1 MSSEKSS
8 ESWGRSTRSVHG
20 GELSK
25 DCHGAVTTPIFQTST
40 FFFPTDDPV
49 TWEGKVPEGSYIY
62 SRWGNPTI
70 AAVES
75 KLASLENSQSAVV
88 FSSGMAAISSTLL
101 AMLKK
106 GDRLISIEDL
116 YGGTFSLMRD
126 ELPRLGVE
134 VRLVNTTD
142 VEAMERELKKGAGAV
157 YLESPTNPL
166 LKLVDLKVVVEMA
179 HSVGAKVII
188 DSTFA
193 TPINQTP
200 IDLGVD
206 IVVHSATKYL
216 NGHSDLIAGAVA
228 GSKEDMERV
237 AKKRIL
243 FGGSLDPMGAFLLM
257 RGMKSLDVRME
268 RHNRNALE
276 VAKFLENH
284 NRVERVHYPGLP
296 SHPQHKL
303 AERQMRGFGG
313 MVSFEVTGGR
323 AGAEKLLRSVR
334 LIKRAT
340 SLGGVDSL
348 VSMPLNSSHSSL
360 TPAERERLGIRDSLV
375 RLSVGIEDVR
385 DIIDDLNRGLSQT

>member
-166 LKLVDLKVVVEMA
+166 LKLVDLKAVVEMA

-284 NRVERVHYPGLP
+284 NRVERVHYPGLL

>member
-8 ESWGRSTRSVHG
+8 ERWGRSTKSVHG

-70 AAVES
+70 AAVEA
-75 KLASLENSQSAVV
+75 KLASLENAKSAVV

-106 GDRLISIEDL
+106 GDRLVSIEDL

-134 VRLVNTTD
+134 VRMVNTTD

-166 LKLVDLKVVVEMA
+166 LKLVDLKAVAEMA
-179 HSVGAKVII
+179 HSVGAKVIM

-206 IVVHSATKYL
+206 LVIHSATKYL
-216 NGHSDLIAGAVA
+216 NGHSDLIAGAVT
-228 GSKEDMERV
+228 GSKEDMERI

-257 RGMKSLDVRME
+257 RGMKTLDVRME

-284 NRVERVHYPGLP
+284 NRVERVNYPGLP
-296 SHPQHKL
+296 SHPQHEL

-313 MVSFEVTGGR
+313 MVSFEVAGGR

-340 SLGGVDSL
+340 SLGGADSL

-360 TPAERERLGIRDSLV
+360 TPAERERLGIRNSLV
-375 RLSVGIEDVR
+375 RLSVGIEDVQ
-385 DIIDDLNRGLSQT
+385 DIIDDLNRGLSQM

>member
-8 ESWGRSTRSVHG
+8 ERWGRSTKSVHG

-70 AAVES
+70 AAVEA
-75 KLASLENSQSAVV
+75 KLASLENAKSAVV

-106 GDRLISIEDL
+106 GDRLVSIEDL

-134 VRLVNTTD
+134 VRMVNTTD

-166 LKLVDLKVVVEMA
+166 LKLVDLKAVAEMA
-179 HSVGAKVII
+179 HSVGAKVIM

-206 IVVHSATKYL
+206 LVIHSATKYL
-216 NGHSDLIAGAVA
+216 NGHSDLIAGAVT
-228 GSKEDMERV
+228 GSKEDMERI

-257 RGMKSLDVRME
+257 RGMKTLDVRME

-284 NRVERVHYPGLP
+284 NRVERVNYPGLP
-296 SHPQHKL
+296 SHPQHEL

-313 MVSFEVTGGR
+313 MVSFEVAGGR

-340 SLGGVDSL
+340 SLGGADSL

-375 RLSVGIEDVR
+375 RLSVGIEDVQ
-385 DIIDDLNRGLSQT
+385 DIIDDLNRGLSQM

>member
-70 AAVES
+70 AAVEA
-75 KLASLENSQSAVV
+75 KLASLENAQGAVV

-101 AMLKK
+101 AMLRK

-134 VRLVNTTD
+134 VRMVKTTD

-166 LKLVDLKVVVEMA
+166 LKLVDLKTVTEMA

-216 NGHSDLIAGAVA
+216 NGHSDLIAGAVT

-257 RGMKSLDVRME
+257 RGMKTLDVRME
-268 RHNRNALE
+268 RHNHNALE
-276 VAKFLENH
+276 VARFLENH
-284 NRVERVHYPGLP
+284 NKVERVHYPGLP
-296 SHPQHKL
+296 SHPQHEL

-313 MVSFEVTGGR
+313 MVSFEVAGGR
-323 AGAEKLLRSVR
+323 AGAERLLRSVR

-340 SLGGVDSL
+340 SLGGADSL

-375 RLSVGIEDVR
+375 RLSVGIEDVQ
-385 DIIDDLNRGLSQT
+385 DIIDDLNRGLPQM

>member
-1 MSSEKSS
+1 MTSEKSS
-8 ESWGRSTRSVHG
+8 ERWGRSTRSVHG

-70 AAVES
+70 AAVEA
-75 KLASLENSQSAVV
+75 KLASLENAQGAVV

-101 AMLKK
+101 AMLRK

-134 VRLVNTTD
+134 VRMVKTTD

-166 LKLVDLKVVVEMA
+166 LKLVDLKTVTEMA

-216 NGHSDLIAGAVA
+216 NGHSDLIAGAVI

-257 RGMKSLDVRME
+257 RGMKTLDVRME

-284 NRVERVHYPGLP
+284 NGVERVHYPGLP
-296 SHPQHKL
+296 SHPQHEL

-313 MVSFEVTGGR
+313 MVSFEVVGGR

-340 SLGGVDSL
+340 SLGGADSL

-375 RLSVGIEDVR
+375 RLSVGIEDVQ